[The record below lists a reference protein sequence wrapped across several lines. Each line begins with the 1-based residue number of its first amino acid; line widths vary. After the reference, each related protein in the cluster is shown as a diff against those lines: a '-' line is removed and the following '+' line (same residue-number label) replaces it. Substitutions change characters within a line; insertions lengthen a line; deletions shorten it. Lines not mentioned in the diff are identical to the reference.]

1 MSPRTFRWWMF
12 LTPRYESTTPPTW
25 TLLRTLK
32 LDEDQLK
39 EKRKQK
45 LLKAGWEAR
54 MKARS
59 EKQREKEEREADER
73 REAEDRGRDPVAW
86 AAGLRKTQE
95 VSLLHSESTLS

>member
-1 MSPRTFRWWMF
+1 MSPTQ
-12 LTPRYESTTPPTW
+12 RYEIIPSP
-25 TLLRTLK
+25 LGISLRTPK

-54 MKARS
+54 MKARN

-73 REAEDRGRDPVAW
+73 REAEDRGRDLTGW
-86 AAGLRKTQE
+86 AAGLRKHQE
-95 VSLLHSESTLS
+95 VSPRRWGFTLSQLECRPS

>member
-1 MSPRTFRWWMF
+1 M
-12 LTPRYESTTPPTW
+12 
-25 TLLRTLK
+25 K

-73 REAEDRGRDPVAW
+73 REAEDRERDPVAW

-95 VSLLHSESTLS
+95 GSLSHCDAALSYRESRPSSTG

>member
-1 MSPRTFRWWMF
+1 M
-12 LTPRYESTTPPTW
+12 
-25 TLLRTLK
+25 RTLQ

-54 MKARS
+54 MKARN

-73 REAEDRGRDPVAW
+73 REAEDRECNPASW
-86 AAGLRKTQE
+86 AAGLRKHQE
-95 VSLLHSESTLS
+95 VSVRCRVLPYLTLGIGYNQQDKR